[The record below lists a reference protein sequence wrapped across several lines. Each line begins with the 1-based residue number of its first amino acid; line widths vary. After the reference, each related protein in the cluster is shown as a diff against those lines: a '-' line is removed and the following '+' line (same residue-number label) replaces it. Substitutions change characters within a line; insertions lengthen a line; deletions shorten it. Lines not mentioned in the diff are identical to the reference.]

1 MRFQNLYAGA
11 ALLVV
16 AALSGTIEAQ
26 TGVPLGRAHLDPTA
40 APGGRHIQDRANGP
54 SDVGRPHGAIDHI
67 AAIGGAASL
76 PSVDRNRPRR

>member
-1 MRFQNLYAGA
+1 MRFHNLYAGA

-26 TGVPLGRAHLDPTA
+26 TGVPLERAHLDPTA
-40 APGGRHIQDRANGP
+40 ALAGRHIQDRANGP